1 MTVGVTKRSD
11 ILLKTY
17 LYKETR
23 MLGGLLLLALVGS
36 IGLIG
41 DALSILGLIVILFG
55 IVNLF

>member
-1 MTVGVTKRSD
+1 
-11 ILLKTY
+11 
-17 LYKETR
+17 